1 LEPAIQVCDAP
12 QLTLVG
18 AGRGSNTSSAS
29 SPPAARQQ
37 AVHVMALWD
46 TLSQQCFARQRIALQ
61 DYDLREVVRQ
71 RGSRRQTTDACTDH
85 HGEGSRTRGHDAV
98 KKICKAVGVK
108 FISLDLCRG
117 TFDIVVVAEADSFD
131 RVLGLKMA
139 VAASGAV
146 SEIHILEAM
155 DPAATLEHAAAA
167 AKVYTPA
174 G

>member
-1 LEPAIQVCDAP
+1 MANNTRYFVLANYTQKAIAGMVQAP
-12 QLTLVG
+12 TD
-18 AGRGSNTSSAS
+18 R
-29 SPPAARQQ
+29 AA
-37 AVHVMALWD
+37 
-46 TLSQQCFARQRIALQ
+46 
-61 DYDLREVVRQ
+61 
-71 RGSRRQTTDACTDH
+71 
-85 HGEGSRTRGHDAV
+85 AV
-98 KKICKAVGVK
+98 KKICKAVGIK

-117 TFDIVVVAEADSFD
+117 AFDIVVLVESDSYD

-155 DPAATLEHAAAA
+155 DPAAALEHAAAA